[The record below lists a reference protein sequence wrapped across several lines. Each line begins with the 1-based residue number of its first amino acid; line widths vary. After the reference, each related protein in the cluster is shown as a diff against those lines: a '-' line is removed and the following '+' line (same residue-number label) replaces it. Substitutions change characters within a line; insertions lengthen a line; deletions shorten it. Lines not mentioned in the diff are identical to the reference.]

1 MFAFTQP
8 VSQSPVNWTAARKSK
23 ARVKERLVSGFAVL
37 KGRSQASTNGGV
49 PTVAL
54 QGSVRRAGELTQ
66 PPGRASTSSH
76 ALAELMSSP
85 R

>member
-23 ARVKERLVSGFAVL
+23 AGVKEGLVSGFAVL
-37 KGRSQASTNGGV
+37 KAGITGEHV

-66 PPGRASTSSH
+66 PAGRASTSSH
-76 ALAELMSSP
+76 ALAELMSSS